1 METEVSSRK
10 EIRDPSLPL
19 SSLRLLVPPL
29 RLFSAAMWQVV
40 QQRDIMHYGKL
51 EEFVT
56 LVTEAVPEL
65 LSYRQRNQ
73 LILAL
78 RARLGPSYD
87 SALQMLV
94 WEFLSRLEQLL
105 PVPDL
110 KQTVSWLDAA
120 PSVLEE
126 CVQSVS
132 DPQHL
137 KTLLQHHRC
146 PGLWDRNV
154 SEALPSM
161 ENSVLPS
168 LPPFG
173 KVVNSAELT
182 DSDSQSESAVGS
194 KYFSSP
200 ASSGEEMTDT
210 LMDSRDYTVVELGS
224 GLNRSKDIEE
234 RMKRKTGY
242 GMSREEIDILSNI
255 KEEEEEGGDR
265 QSEEMEKED
274 GVRDEEDKGLWREG
288 QKERHEQRERDESDP
303 ALQTDRELKNEGKS
317 DCSQQEG
324 EGLSPQVIS
333 CLLKQP
339 RVLIRRL
346 EVTEM
351 SVLVSSLSHPV
362 VSNGNQGVRSPW
374 KQDEFTPVM
383 EDSSLRQKE
392 QVMIQKEEMIDSLEN
407 PLKEPP
413 DSSEPEICAEPSFE
427 SSVIPLSK
435 GNTGQTA
442 EVASWVFACSQCPF
456 THMEEVNLHQHIE
469 KVHPEEYSRILGSGG
484 NGAENP
490 LPPSSTP
497 QHPTQTFSE
506 STTLKNHTGERP
518 YHCPH
523 CPKRFKAAKHLT
535 AHQRTHTG
543 ERPYLCSECGMSF
556 SHSGSLTLHQRTH
569 TGERPYHCSQ
579 CGKDFRCASLLTAHQ
594 RIHTGERPHQCSH
607 CGKAFSQSSN
617 LTEHLRIHTGERP
630 YHCSQCGKSFSRST
644 TLTKHQRTHTGE
656 QPYHCS
662 QCGKNFTQS
671 SALYKHLRIHT
682 REHVYHCSHCRKSFN
697 YQSDLRQHERIH
709 AGEHPYHCSECGKS
723 FSYQSALTRHQR
735 SHTGERPYHCSQ
747 CGKSFS
753 YQSALTRHQRIH
765 TGERPYH
772 CSQCG
777 KSFTRSSAL
786 TKHLRIHTGERPFHC
801 SQCGK
806 SFTRSSSLR
815 QHQRIHR
822 EECQSTEMSTG
833 RDSVDQVDTSNHRGQ
848 CYSTALSVERL
859 T

>member
-78 RARLGPSYD
+78 RARSSDVKVEASEADFVELVQTLLKDPAEREHFLQLGPSYD

-110 KQTVSWLDAA
+110 EQTVSWLIAA

-126 CVQSVS
+126 CVQSAS
-132 DPQHL
+132 DPQQL

-146 PGLWDRNV
+146 VGHLDRNV
-154 SEALPSM
+154 TPPSID
-161 ENSVLPS
+161 NCILSS
-168 LPPFG
+168 LSLTPFG
-173 KVVNSAELT
+173 KVDDSAELIEC
-182 DSDSQSESAVGS
+182 DNQSEPAYGS
-194 KYFSSP
+194 KKLSTP
-200 ASSGEEMTDT
+200 SSGEEMTECV
-210 LMDSRDYTVVELGS
+210 MDSRDYTVVELGS
-224 GLNRSKDIEE
+224 GLNRSEDIEE
-234 RMKRKTGY
+234 RMERKTGY

-255 KEEEEEGGDR
+255 KVEEEEGGD
-265 QSEEMEKED
+265 SKEMKED
-274 GVRDEEDKGLWREG
+274 GVKDEEDKGLWREG
-288 QKERHEQRERDESDP
+288 QKERDEQRERGESDP
-303 ALQTDRELKNEGKS
+303 AIQTDRELKNEGKS

-324 EGLSPQVIS
+324 EGLSPQVTS

-351 SVLVSSLSHPV
+351 SVPVSSLPHPV
-362 VSNGNQGVRSPW
+362 VSNGNQGVRSQW
-374 KQDEFTPVM
+374 RRDEFTPGM
-383 EDSSLRQKE
+383 EEGSLRQKE

-442 EVASWVFACSQCPF
+442 EVASQVFACSQCPF
-456 THMEEVNLHQHIE
+456 THMEEVNLQQHIE
-469 KVHPEEYSRILGSGG
+469 KVHPEEYSRILESGG

-497 QHPTQTFSE
+497 QHPTQTFSQ
-506 STTLKNHTGERP
+506 STTLK
-518 YHCPH
+518 
-523 CPKRFKAAKHLT
+523 K
-535 AHQRTHTG
+535 
-543 ERPYLCSECGMSF
+543 
-556 SHSGSLTLHQRTH
+556 HQRTH
-569 TGERPYHCSQ
+569 TGERPYHHSQ
-579 CGKDFRCASLLTAHQ
+579 CGKSFT
-594 RIHTGERPHQCSH
+594 
-607 CGKAFSQSSN
+607 QSSA
-617 LTEHLRIHTGERP
+617 LKKHLRIHTGERP
-630 YHCSQCGKSFSRST
+630 FHCAQCEKSFSHMSGLRE
-644 TLTKHQRTHTGE
+644 HQ
-656 QPYHCS
+656 
-662 QCGKNFTQS
+662 
-671 SALYKHLRIHT
+671 RIHT
-682 REHVYHCSHCRKSFN
+682 GEHVYHCSHCRKSFI
-697 YQSDLRQHERIH
+697 YQYDLMQHE
-709 AGEHPYHCSECGKS
+709 
-723 FSYQSALTRHQR
+723 QM
-735 SHTGERPYHCSQ
+735 HTGEHPYHCSQ
-747 CGKSFS
+747 CGKSFP
-753 YQSALTRHQRIH
+753 YQSALTQHQRIHTGERLYHCSQCGKSFTYESALTRHQRIH

-777 KSFTRSSAL
+777 KSFTRSSVL
-786 TKHLRIHTGERPFHC
+786 KKHLRIHTGERPFHC

-806 SFTRSSSLR
+806 SFTQSSNLR
-815 QHQRIHR
+815 RHQQIHTG
-822 EECQSTEMSTG
+822 ECQSAEISTG
-833 RDSVDQVDTSNHRGQ
+833 SDSVDQV
-848 CYSTALSVERL
+848 V
-859 T
+859 

>member
-1 METEVSSRK
+1 METEVSPRK

-65 LSYRQRNQ
+65 LSYRQRSQ

-78 RARLGPSYD
+78 RARGSDVKVEVSEADFVELVQTLLKDPAEREHFLQLGPSYD
-87 SALQMLV
+87 SALKMLV

-110 KQTVSWLDAA
+110 KQTVSWLGAA

-132 DPQHL
+132 DPQQL

-146 PGLWDRNV
+146 PGHWDRNV

-210 LMDSRDYTVVELGS
+210 LIDSRDYTVVELGS

-234 RMKRKTGY
+234 RMERKTGY

-255 KEEEEEGGDR
+255 KEEEEEGEDR

-274 GVRDEEDKGLWREG
+274 GVGDEEDKRFWREG
-288 QKERHEQRERDESDP
+288 QKEGDEQRERDETDP

-324 EGLSPQVIS
+324 EGLSPQVTS

-351 SVLVSSLSHPV
+351 SVPVSSLPHPV

-383 EDSSLRQKE
+383 EEGSLRQKE
-392 QVMIQKEEMIDSLEN
+392 QVMTQKEEMIDSLEN

-435 GNTGQTA
+435 GNT
-442 EVASWVFACSQCPF
+442 VS
-456 THMEEVNLHQHIE
+456 HD
-469 KVHPEEYSRILGSGG
+469 
-484 NGAENP
+484 GAEDD
-490 LPPSSTP
+490 TVGRKR
-497 QHPTQTFSE
+497 
-506 STTLKNHTGERP
+506 KN
-518 YHCPH
+518 
-523 CPKRFKAAKHLT
+523 K
-535 AHQRTHTG
+535 
-543 ERPYLCSECGMSF
+543 
-556 SHSGSLTLHQRTH
+556 
-569 TGERPYHCSQ
+569 
-579 CGKDFRCASLLTAHQ
+579 
-594 RIHTGERPHQCSH
+594 
-607 CGKAFSQSSN
+607 SN
-617 LTEHLRIHTGERP
+617 WKK
-630 YHCSQCGKSFSRST
+630 C
-644 TLTKHQRTHTGE
+644 
-656 QPYHCS
+656 
-662 QCGKNFTQS
+662 
-671 SALYKHLRIHT
+671 
-682 REHVYHCSHCRKSFN
+682 V
-697 YQSDLRQHERIH
+697 
-709 AGEHPYHCSECGKS
+709 
-723 FSYQSALTRHQR
+723 
-735 SHTGERPYHCSQ
+735 
-747 CGKSFS
+747 
-753 YQSALTRHQRIH
+753 
-765 TGERPYH
+765 
-772 CSQCG
+772 
-777 KSFTRSSAL
+777 
-786 TKHLRIHTGERPFHC
+786 
-801 SQCGK
+801 
-806 SFTRSSSLR
+806 
-815 QHQRIHR
+815 
-822 EECQSTEMSTG
+822 
-833 RDSVDQVDTSNHRGQ
+833 
-848 CYSTALSVERL
+848 
-859 T
+859 